1 MFFRT
6 KSQILSREQIL
17 ERADG
22 IYKIPEI
29 PEMGIEYIPQQFVYS
44 NNSKIPFD
52 GIVERSKEFFAH
64 TFPKKIEQQGR
75 KVVFTSNLHTSVPE
89 NNVVCGIFFQHIF
102 PTRNKDNATIIIPY
116 WNAVGSSF
124 DRMAHLF
131 AVCGISAL
139 RLSLPYHD
147 YRQPTSWP
155 FAKHMVSSNIGQTIQ
170 SVRQAVLD
178 VRCGIDWLI
187 SMGYKKIA
195 IVGAS
200 IGSCIATIAAAH
212 DNRVRAI
219 VQLMMAS
226 NFAEAVWTGLA
237 TKHIRKSLDG
247 FTDLV
252 HLKRLWAGISPDTYI
267 SSLSNNDTKVLMLT
281 GHYDPVFLPHLAE
294 ETAEHYI
301 QNSVEYKWKLLSCGH
316 YTFGDFPY
324 NVIAITTVLRWLRSV
339 LR

>member
-1 MFFRT
+1 MFFFT
-6 KSQILSREQIL
+6 KSQVLSREQSL
-17 ERADG
+17 EQISG
-22 IYKIPEI
+22 VYKFPET
-29 PEMGIEYIPQQFVYS
+29 PKMGVEYIPQQFVYS
-44 NNSKIPFD
+44 KNSKIPFE
-52 GIVERSKEFFAH
+52 GIVERSKKFFEH
-64 TFPKKIEQQGR
+64 TFPKKVEQQGK
-75 KVVFTSNLHTSVPE
+75 KVIFTSNLHTSVPE
-89 NNVVCGIFFQHIF
+89 NNIACGMFF
-102 PTRNKDNATIIIPY
+102 PTRNKDRATIIIPY
-116 WNAVGSSF
+116 WNAVGTSF

-155 FAKHMVSSNIGQTIQ
+155 FAKYMVSSNIGQTIQ

-212 DNRVRAI
+212 DNRVDAI

-237 TKHIRKSLDG
+237 TKHIRKSLNG

-252 HLKRLWAGISPDTYI
+252 HLKRFWAGISPDTYI
-267 SSLSNNDTKVLMLT
+267 PSLSNNDTKVLMIT
-281 GHYDPVFLPHLAE
+281 GRYDPIFLPHLAE

-301 QNSVEYKWKLLSCGH
+301 QNSVEYKREI
-316 YTFGDFPY
+316 TFMRTLYIWGLP
-324 NVIAITTVLRWLRSV
+324 L
-339 LR
+339 

>member
-1 MFFRT
+1 MFFFT
-6 KSQILSREQIL
+6 KSRILSRERIL
-17 ERADG
+17 ERTDG
-22 IYKIPEI
+22 IYKIPET
-29 PEMGIEYIPQQFVYS
+29 PKMGIEYIPQQFVYNS
-44 NNSKIPFD
+44 KISKIPFE
-52 GIVERSKEFFAH
+52 GIAEKSKEFFEH
-64 TFPKKIEQQGR
+64 TFPEKIEQQGKR
-75 KVVFTSNLHTSVPE
+75 ITFVSNLHTSVPE
-89 NNVVCGIFFQHIF
+89 NNVAYGMFF
-102 PTRNKDNATIIIPY
+102 PTRNKDKATIIIPY

-147 YRQPTSWP
+147 CRQPTSWP

-200 IGSCIATIAAAH
+200 IDSCIATIAAAH
-212 DNRVRAI
+212 DNRVDAI

-247 FTDLV
+247 FTDLI

-267 SSLSNNDTKVLMLT
+267 SSLSNNDIKILMIT
-281 GHYDPVFLPHLAE
+281 GRYDPVFLPHLAE

-316 YTFGDFPY
+316 YTLGDFPH
-324 NVIAITTVLRWLRSV
+324 NVIAVTTALRWLRNV
-339 LR
+339 L